1 MSNEKKQWGAIIVM
15 IALFAM
21 IAFVT
26 NLCSPMAVI
35 VKNQFGA
42 SNLEA
47 QIGNYGNFI
56 AYLLMG
62 IPAGMLLKKVGYKRT
77 ALIALIVGIVGIFV
91 QWMSGWESMRGAAF
105 AVYLVGAFIGGLCMC
120 MLNTV
125 VNPML
130 NILGGGG
137 NRGNQLIQ
145 IGGVFNS
152 AAAVAVYII
161 MGALIADATKATV
174 SDATP
179 ALFIAGGIF
188 IIAFV
193 VILFTKIDEPERAD
207 LKKIE
212 EKEHA
217 KKLAPGQKD
226 KYSAFSFR
234 HFKLGILAIFL
245 YMGIEVGVPTYIL
258 QYLTAAQDAATPGMG
273 MDAGIVGL
281 IVAVYWLMMLI
292 GRFVGGA
299 IGSKVSSKQMITVAS
314 TAAIVL
320 ILFGMF
326 APQTWLVNIPGV
338 DWAKLEMIWAEVPV
352 GIFAFI
358 LVGLCTSVMWG
369 GIFNMAVEGLGKYTA
384 IASGAFMTMVFGCA
398 VMVAIQAWV
407 ADFSCNYLISY
418 FVPLGCAVYIL
429 YYALIGSKNVNTDIP
444 VAD

>member
-42 SNLEA
+42 SNLQA

-193 VILFTKIDEPERAD
+193 VILFTKIDEPE
-207 LKKIE
+207 
-212 EKEHA
+212 
-217 KKLAPGQKD
+217 
-226 KYSAFSFR
+226 
-234 HFKLGILAIFL
+234 
-245 YMGIEVGVPTYIL
+245 
-258 QYLTAAQDAATPGMG
+258 
-273 MDAGIVGL
+273 
-281 IVAVYWLMMLI
+281 
-292 GRFVGGA
+292 
-299 IGSKVSSKQMITVAS
+299 
-314 TAAIVL
+314 
-320 ILFGMF
+320 
-326 APQTWLVNIPGV
+326 
-338 DWAKLEMIWAEVPV
+338 
-352 GIFAFI
+352 
-358 LVGLCTSVMWG
+358 
-369 GIFNMAVEGLGKYTA
+369 
-384 IASGAFMTMVFGCA
+384 
-398 VMVAIQAWV
+398 
-407 ADFSCNYLISY
+407 
-418 FVPLGCAVYIL
+418 
-429 YYALIGSKNVNTDIP
+429 
-444 VAD
+444 